1 MFFPP
6 TCKGRSMAQISRSGR
21 VITEFEF
28 AQSRKDEVRRP
39 RLPIKGPLA
48 DEQSVIAPMS
58 RTSRAISAFRED
70 VPRQPSWHI
79 GANRVN
85 YTSER
90 RRRVVLRPSLDIEHA
105 ITRWIHMPAI
115 HPSPWQGQR
124 ESKKS
129 IDASLVVH
137 TSSIWEVIPVDVPM
151 LDSLVDLERMVKQS
165 ADFYVRYAEG
175 WDADRERGSK
185 NHESGIEML
194 ALSVNPL
201 SPELCWTRP
210 LTDWLARQLCQFK
223 HLFGEYPKRKGWIA
237 HGNNAGRGA
246 GLRSAFHPGRVSG
259 EAFGCLAGK

>member
-6 TCKGRSMAQISRSGR
+6 TCKGRSMAQNARSRR
-21 VITEFEF
+21 VITEFDF

-39 RLPIKGPLA
+39 RLPTKGPFA

-85 YTSER
+85 HTSER

-124 ESKKS
+124 ESK
-129 IDASLVVH
+129 
-137 TSSIWEVIPVDVPM
+137 PVDVPM

-165 ADFYVRYAEG
+165 ADLYVRYAEG
-175 WDADRERGSK
+175 WDGSRTGKQRPRERDRDAGLISQSAIPGTLLDK
-185 NHESGIEML
+185 TPDGL
-194 ALSVNPL
+194 VGPPALPIQAPVWGE
-201 SPELCWTRP
+201 PEAQGMDRTWQQRRT
-210 LTDWLARQLCQFK
+210 
-223 HLFGEYPKRKGWIA
+223 
-237 HGNNAGRGA
+237 GA

-259 EAFGCLAGK
+259 QAFGCLAGK

>member
-1 MFFPP
+1 
-6 TCKGRSMAQISRSGR
+6 MAQNARSRR
-21 VITEFEF
+21 VITEFDF

-39 RLPIKGPLA
+39 RLPTKGPFA

-85 YTSER
+85 HTSER

-124 ESKKS
+124 ESK
-129 IDASLVVH
+129 
-137 TSSIWEVIPVDVPM
+137 PVDVPM

-165 ADFYVRYAEG
+165 ADLYVRYAEG

-185 NHESGIEML
+185 DHESGIEML

-223 HLFGEYPKRKGWIA
+223 HLFGENPKRKGWIA
-237 HGNNAGRGA
+237 HGNNAGRGPDCDP
-246 GLRSAFHPGRVSG
+246 LFTQVESAAKLSDALLENDPKNRRPQ
-259 EAFGCLAGK
+259 